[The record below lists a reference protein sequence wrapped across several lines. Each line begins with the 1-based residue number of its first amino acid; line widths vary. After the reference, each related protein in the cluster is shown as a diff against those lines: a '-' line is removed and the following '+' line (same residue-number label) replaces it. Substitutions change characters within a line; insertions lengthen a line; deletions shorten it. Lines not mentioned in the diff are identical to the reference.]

1 MPGKMRP
8 QTMQLGAGDDIALQ
22 YLGAAVILQWQNLP
36 EQTQQSLIQQAV
48 SIGGLPPITSLY
60 EQIKALIR
68 RTRDDNI

>member
-1 MPGKMRP
+1 
-8 QTMQLGAGDDIALQ
+8 MQQGGDDIALQ